1 MSNQIDVNAVGEAIA
16 CGMKTKTGMI
26 REEKDNKLNFLSYF
40 TTAGLTRYA
49 KHMKIGEIKHGRSNW
64 KLGSYPKEEY
74 LESAMRHLMLVS
86 DGDVSED
93 HISAIIFNCFGY
105 MHEEHVEDNGMV

>member
-1 MSNQIDVNAVGEAIA
+1 MK
-16 CGMKTKTGMI
+16 KTKTGMI

-74 LESAMRHLMLVS
+74 LESTMRHLMLLA
-86 DGDVSED
+86 DGDTTED
-93 HISAIIFNCFGY
+93 HASAVIFNMFGY
-105 MHEEHVEDNGMV
+105 MHEDGDTIEVNETERLV

>member
-1 MSNQIDVNAVGEAIA
+1 MK
-16 CGMKTKTGMI
+16 KTKTGMI

-74 LESAMRHLMLVS
+74 LESTMRHLMLLA
-86 DGDVSED
+86 DGDTTED
-93 HISAIIFNCFGY
+93 HAAACIFNMFGY
-105 MHEEHVEDNGMV
+105 MHEDGDILDVNET